1 MAYVHTAH
9 DCVIGNNS
17 ILANGVQLGGHV
29 KIGKHV
35 IIGGMTPVHQFCKI
49 GDHCMVG
56 GGFRVVQ
63 DVPPYTLA
71 SGEPLK
77 YSGLNSIGLR
87 RRGFDPI
94 IRKQIKQAYQII
106 YNSGLNK
113 KQAILKI
120 KKKFNPEPIEIR
132 NITNFLN
139 YSERGLI

>member
-1 MAYVHTAH
+1 M
-9 DCVIGNNS
+9 I
-17 ILANGVQLGGHV
+17 
-29 KIGKHV
+29 
-35 IIGGMTPVHQFCKI
+35 
-49 GDHCMVG
+49 G

-77 YSGLNSIGLR
+77 YTGLNSIGLR

-94 IRKQIKQAYQII
+94 NRKQIKQAYQII

-120 KKKFNPEPIEIR
+120 KEKFNPEPIEIR